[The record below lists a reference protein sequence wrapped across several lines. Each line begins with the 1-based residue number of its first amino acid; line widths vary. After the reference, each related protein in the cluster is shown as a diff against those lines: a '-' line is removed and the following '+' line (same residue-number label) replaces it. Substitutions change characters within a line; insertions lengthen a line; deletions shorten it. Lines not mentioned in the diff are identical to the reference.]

1 MWDSN
6 RSSVQRY
13 RRTGS
18 GAFFHRHFP
27 FFPTIDMVLERKVQR
42 PHQTLWTNC
51 SCSSKTQPPGGDSAV
66 SQNGFRAA
74 LFGNTYSSCCKLA
87 QLPYLR
93 CNRPRG
99 RDSVCKVPV
108 VGRSLGCSEKSRR
121 AVSPAHSK
129 GSGVFVGNCG
139 GQQCSVTTRTGP
151 QSRGDRDIKQGCREG
166 PRINPLMSHPMDGG
180 SENL

>member
-13 RRTGS
+13 RRTES
-18 GAFFHRHFP
+18 GAFFIFRFSPPQIWSWSGRCKDHTKRFGRIAAAARRHGHQVA
-27 FFPTIDMVLERKVQR
+27 IVLFHKMDLE
-42 PHQTLWTNC
+42 LL
-51 SCSSKTQPPGGDSAV
+51 
-66 SQNGFRAA
+66 F
-74 LFGNTYSSCCKLA
+74 FGNTYSGCCKLA

-93 CNRPRG
+93 CNRPRR

-129 GSGVFVGNCG
+129 RSGVFVGNRG
-139 GQQCSVTTRTGP
+139 GQQWSVTKRTGP
-151 QSRGDRDIKQGCREG
+151 QSRGDCDIKQGCREG

-180 SENL
+180 GSENL